1 MSECRRS
8 CDRVKAEPV
17 AGLDRFVG
25 YVVMKA
31 VTTQDLQKNPILTI
45 SKVKEMNTTDDK
57 FSNAG

>member
-25 YVVMKA
+25 CVVMKA
-31 VTTQDLQKNPILTI
+31 VTTQDLQKNPVLTI
-45 SKVKEMNTTDDK
+45 SKVKEMNTKDDK

>member
-8 CDRVKAEPV
+8 CDRVKTEPV

-25 YVVMKA
+25 CVVMTA
-31 VTTQDLQKNPILTI
+31 VTTQDLQKKPVLTI

>member
-25 YVVMKA
+25 CVVMKA
-31 VTTQDLQKNPILTI
+31 VTTQDLQKNP
-45 SKVKEMNTTDDK
+45 
-57 FSNAG
+57 F

>member
-25 YVVMKA
+25 CDVMKA
-31 VTTQDLQKNPILTI
+31 VTTQDLQKNLVLTI
-45 SKVKEMNTTDDK
+45 SKVKEMNTKDDK